1 MRDILLVGVATVPGS
16 DSILADAHRD
26 GTSGS
31 ATSLIRGPVV
41 FCADRIFWYN
51 GIVAMVRRSRSV
63 MNDRV
68 CGVGRVRHIPRGG
81 SLRWYRRRCWWYK
94 PPPSFAQLSA
104 KPHERFPKFI
114 STPSIHTAPP
124 KRVLIRVLQTF
135 PQVRR
140 SGSPCGARERTWIN
154 SASPVPSSSFLR
166 LLCWANLR
174 DIATSIYVNL

>member
-41 FCADRIFWYN
+41 FCAGSIFWYIS
-51 GIVAMVRRSRSV
+51 IVAMVRRYRSV
-63 MNDRV
+63 VNDRI

-81 SLRWYRRRCWWYK
+81 SLRWYWWRCWWYRL
-94 PPPSFAQLSA
+94 PPSFAQLSA

-124 KRVLIRVLQTF
+124 KRVFIRVLQKF

-140 SGSPCGARERTWIN
+140 SGSPCDTRERTWIN
-154 SASPVPSSSFLR
+154 SASPVPSSSRLR
-166 LLCWANLR
+166 PLCWANLQAT
-174 DIATSIYVNL
+174 ATSIYVNL